1 MDSHEEGNLFQA
13 DAGEV
18 PARDADSFLRKV
30 ERALDHPLRPEP
42 GERLKVGLDLGTASI
57 VLVVLGEDKRPLAV
71 AREFAQVVKDGLV
84 VDFNQARLIVSSLKK
99 RLEEALGVELTE
111 TAIAVPPGT
120 GSRDVATHGYV
131 ASGAGLEV
139 TTVMDEPTAANLVLG
154 LRNGAIVDI
163 GGGTTGVSILRDGE
177 VIHTFDE
184 PTGGTHVS
192 LVLAGHNH
200 ISFEEAEV
208 LKQDPAR
215 SKENL
220 PVIAPVLQKMGRI
233 IGDGIAGFA
242 CEDIVLVGGTSATLG
257 IDRIIGME
265 TGKRV
270 SVSPVPILVTPAGIA
285 LSFRPA
291 E

>member
-1 MDSHEEGNLFQA
+1 MDLQA
-13 DAGEV
+13 
-18 PARDADSFLRKV
+18 ARDPEKFLRDV
-30 ERALDHPLRPEP
+30 ERTLEHPEQPEK
-42 GERLKVGLDLGTASI
+42 GESLKVGLDLGTASI
-57 VLVVLGEDKRPLAV
+57 VLVALGEDDRPLAA
-71 AREFAQVVKDGLV
+71 AREFAEVVKDGLV
-84 VDFNQARLIVSSLKK
+84 VDFSKARQIVFSLKT
-99 RLEEALGVELTE
+99 RLEGILGRELPA

-120 GSRDVATHGYV
+120 GSRDVDTHRYV

-154 LRNGAIVDI
+154 LQNGAIVDI

-200 ISFEEAEV
+200 ISFEEAEI

-220 PVIAPVLQKMGRI
+220 PVIAAVLQKMGRI
-233 IGDGIAGFA
+233 IADGIAGFE
-242 CEDIVLVGGTSATLG
+242 CEDIVLVGGTSATAG

-285 LSFRPA
+285 LSYKPA